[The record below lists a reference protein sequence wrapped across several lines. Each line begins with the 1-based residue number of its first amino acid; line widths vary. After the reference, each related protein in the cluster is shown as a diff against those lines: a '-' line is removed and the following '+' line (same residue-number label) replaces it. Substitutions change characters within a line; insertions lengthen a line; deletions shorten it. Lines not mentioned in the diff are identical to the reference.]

1 MNDLKKTP
9 YYAVIFSSI
18 RTEGDQKGY
27 EAMAKRM
34 TELAETQPGFLG
46 LETARSE
53 IGLTIS
59 YWKDKEAIHKWK
71 SNAEHV
77 LAQVYGKNKWYKS
90 YKVRIAKVEY
100 EYGRSKL

>member
-1 MNDLKKTP
+1 MNDLKKAP

-18 RTEGDQKGY
+18 RIKGDQKGY

-34 TELAETQPGFLG
+34 TELAKTQPGFLE

-59 YWKDKEAIHKWK
+59 YWKDKEAIHK
-71 SNAEHV
+71 
-77 LAQVYGKNKWYKS
+77 
-90 YKVRIAKVEY
+90 
-100 EYGRSKL
+100 

>member
-18 RTEGDQKGY
+18 RTDQDEKGY

-34 TELAETQPGFLG
+34 TELAKTQPGFLG

-59 YWKDKEAIHKWK
+59 YWKDKEAIHQWK
-71 SNAEHV
+71 SNSEHL
-77 LAQVYGKNKWYKS
+77 LAQEYGKNKWYKS
-90 YKVRIAKVEY
+90 YKIRVAKVEY
-100 EYGRSKL
+100 EYDC